1 MSKYIIDYDAR
12 ADAAYIKIS
21 GSKVEDSIEVNEG
34 FIIGVNKKGQLVGIE
49 VLNFSSTKLNI
60 TELLTRQFENLVS
73 VVK

>member
-1 MSKYIIDYDAR
+1 MSKYIIDYDAQ
-12 ADAAYIKIS
+12 ADEAYIKIS

-34 FIIGVNKKGQLVGIE
+34 LIIDVNKKGQLVGIE

>member
-1 MSKYIIDYDAR
+1 MSKYIIDYDAQ

-34 FIIGVNKKGQLVGIE
+34 LIIDVNKKGHLVGIE